1 MIASRSDTTIESIA
15 RVRLATLP
23 TPLHRAARLEQAL
36 GAGPLYVKRDD
47 LTGFAVAGN
56 KARPLEFLLGAALT
70 QDCDVLVAAGSP
82 SSNFCAA
89 AAVAARVA
97 GLDCELLFPGPPP
110 TAPSVNVELAR
121 AAGARLWFDAVPTR
135 EGLDDAV
142 LRHADVLRDAGRR
155 PYPLPR
161 GGATA
166 VGALGYAHAAAELDE
181 QCRAA
186 GFTPRTVV
194 VPTGSGGTQA
204 GIVAGQAAFGLPWR
218 VVGASVSRP
227 ASSVKDRILV
237 LAKDCAAMIGPDQ
250 PTEADVD
257 VRDCRGAGFGVAGA
271 ADRATA
277 AMALRTEGLLLDDYY
292 GAKAMTLLRNLLA
305 GGASTPAVYWHTGG
319 IPAALAALRE
329 WGTPA

>member
-1 MIASRSDTTIESIA
+1 MIASRIDTTIESTA

-23 TPLHRAARLEQAL
+23 TPLHRVPRLERAF
-36 GAGPLYVKRDD
+36 GSGPLYVKRDD

-56 KARPLEFLLGAALT
+56 KARPLEFLLGAALA

-89 AAVAARVA
+89 AAVAARFA

-121 AAGARLWFDAVPTR
+121 AAGARLRFHAAPTR
-135 EGLDDAV
+135 EELDDAV
-142 LRHADVLRDAGRR
+142 LRHAELLRAAGRR

-166 VGALGYAHAAAELDE
+166 AGALGYAHAAAELAE
-181 QCRAA
+181 QCRAT

-218 VVGASVSRP
+218 VIGASVSRP
-227 ASSVKDRILV
+227 AGSVTDRILV
-237 LAKDCAAMIGPDQ
+237 LARQCAAMIGPAR
-250 PTEADVD
+250 PTETDVD

-277 AMALRTEGLLLDDYY
+277 TLALQREGLLLDDYY
-292 GAKAMTLLRNLLA
+292 GAKAMTLFRTLLA
-305 GGASTPAVYWHTGG
+305 AGAPTPAVYWHTGG